1 MGIRSFTPSLA
12 VDIYLHGK
20 MENSTM
26 DNGLQRFIWIS
37 RAEGI
42 SFLLLLGI
50 AMPLKYAFGMPLM
63 VKYVGWAHGVLFLVY
78 IVQLLIVGIK
88 LKWSKSRIFLGGIAS
103 LLPFGPFVF
112 ERSLK
117 SK

>member
-1 MGIRSFTPSLA
+1 MPEEIERLN
-12 VDIYLHGK
+12 VE

-63 VKYVGWAHGVLFLVY
+63 VKYVGWAHRVLFLVY
-78 IVQLLIVGIK
+78 IVQLLVVGIK
-88 LKWSKSRIFLGGIAS
+88 LQWSKRRILLDGIAS
-103 LLPFGPFVF
+103 LLPFGPFAF
-112 ERSLK
+112 ERGLK